1 MSQRAAATTRQ
12 RDPLSKRVQSKATKQ
27 RDPLLYRN
35 QSEAEKQFNTSSLYR
50 VPDGYT
56 PWLIR
61 NDYPSDVPP
70 SDATWLNV
78 DPITDSESY
87 MGIIKDYCLLGMP
100 ESDFVP
106 QDNDVN
112 LIDHFL
118 FELSSHLSSALEK
131 GLVSRP
137 LDAL

>member
-1 MSQRAAATTRQ
+1 MSQKTAATTQ
-12 RDPLSKRVQSKATKQ
+12 RPLWV
-27 RDPLLYRN
+27 P

-61 NDYPSDVPP
+61 NDYPLDPPP
-70 SDATWLNV
+70 SDATWHDV

-87 MGIIKDYCLLGMP
+87 MGIIKDYCLKGMR

-106 QDNDVN
+106 QNNDVS
-112 LIDHFL
+112 LINHFF

-137 LDAL
+137 VDAL

>member
-1 MSQRAAATTRQ
+1 MSKKTVATTRQ
-12 RDPLSKRVQSKATKQ
+12 RGPLSYSDQSEVT
-27 RDPLLYRN
+27 RRPLPYYN

-56 PWLIR
+56 PWSIR
-61 NDYPSDVPP
+61 NDYPLDAPP

-78 DPITDSESY
+78 DPINDSETY
-87 MGIIKDYCLLGMP
+87 MGILKDYCLLGMP
-100 ESDFVP
+100 ENDFVP
-106 QDNDVN
+106 QNNKVN

-137 LDAL
+137 MDAP

>member
-1 MSQRAAATTRQ
+1 MSKKTAATTRHRGHPHQSEATTQQ
-12 RDPLSKRVQSKATKQ
+12 RGPSVCLCRG
-27 RDPLLYRN
+27 
-35 QSEAEKQFNTSSLYR
+35 QSEAEKQFNTSSLYH

-56 PWLIR
+56 QWLIR
-61 NDYPSDVPP
+61 NDYPPDAPP

-78 DPITDSESY
+78 DPINDSESY
-87 MGIIKDYCLLGMP
+87 MGVIKDYCLLGMP

-106 QDNDVN
+106 QNNNVN

-131 GLVSRP
+131 ELVSRP
-137 LDAL
+137 VDAL